1 MRFNA
6 LKPDPFAVVFN
17 GVPLKKIVVHEPNS
31 RIHQSAC
38 STISYIDFDQVI
50 GFNLIFQSIIEQI
63 FSENVKSLRPKNL
76 DFHTVLDR
84 HRVSVFLLFFPEF
97 GEMKYQ
103 GYTEKT

>member
-6 LKPDPFAVVFN
+6 LKPEPVEVVFN

-38 STISYIDFDQVI
+38 STIRYIDFDQVI
-50 GFNLIFQSIIEQI
+50 GFNRIFQSIIEQI
-63 FSENVKSLRPKNL
+63 FNENVKSFRPKNL

-84 HRVSVFLLFFPEF
+84 RRVSVFLFFLPEF
-97 GEMKYQ
+97 GETKYQ
-103 GYTEKT
+103 GYT